1 MFVHAGT
8 CFPSSMLPASVFD
21 TLWMIPVSIEKI
33 VTVWFV
39 KIVTAITSFHLKHF
53 QKHFHPQIP
62 SVHDCEVHLQEKE
75 GIITKEKS
83 ELNHG

>member
-8 CFPSSMLPASVFD
+8 CFLSSMLPASVFD

-39 KIVTAITSFHLKHF
+39 KIVTVITSFHLFLTLKYPH
-53 QKHFHPQIP
+53 
-62 SVHDCEVHLQEKE
+62 VHDCEVHLQEKE